1 MLLLFATLVAADASL
16 VAPLSPSDASLLR
29 WIKQHGGG
37 AAVRPAV
44 HDGIRGLVTER
55 ACEAGDVLLE
65 VPLSLVLTDGAG
77 FYSLCQPRSS
87 PPEWAWKLP
96 WNVQLALAV
105 LEQQAGSGEP
115 DPFMESW
122 PSDAGPALSAAGAD
136 ELNLASDRSLGPL
149 ADEAYIWVGE
159 QYLIAKEAAEEA
171 SPAAAFPSDV
181 AFRGAM
187 ELVWSRCLRL
197 TIGQH
202 GMRHCLVPLLDL
214 ANHEAVPSALYAPCT
229 YSTVPTIRL
238 HAARALKEGDPVTIS
253 YGEHSSTHFALYY
266 GFVPRPN
273 PYDSLQVRARS
284 REATCAHRRRTRAA
298 LACSGACFRASV
310 LTRSLSRVSACR

>member
-1 MLLLFATLVAADASL
+1 MGLLKAE
-16 VAPLSPSDASLLR
+16 P
-29 WIKQHGGG
+29 G
-37 AAVRPAV
+37 
-44 HDGIRGLVTER
+44 
-55 ACEAGDVLLE
+55 ACERMGA
-65 VPLSLVLTDGAG
+65 LVLTDGAG

-159 QYLIAKEAAEEA
+159 QYLIANEAAEEA
-171 SPAAAFPSDV
+171 SPAAAFPSDE

-197 TIGQH
+197 SAGAH
-202 GMRHCLVPLLDL
+202 GVRRLLVPLLDL
-214 ANHEAVPSALYAPCT
+214 ANHDAFPSAMYA
-229 YSTVPTIRL
+229 YANSTTCGPAIRL
-238 HAARALKEGDPVTIS
+238 HAARAMRPGDEVTIT
-253 YGEHSSTHFALYY
+253 YGEHSATHFALYY
-266 GFVPRPN
+266 GFVPEPN
-273 PYDSLQVRARS
+273 PTDALQLTLNDVLSVVPAEQLPAGGVAEALKMLAKDGEAARDITKGAAADMARDMIEVYRKQGNNKS
-284 REATCAHRRRTRAA
+284 RR
-298 LACSGACFRASV
+298 LQW
-310 LTRSLSRVSACR
+310 L